1 MSGEL
6 VMQMNLSKI
15 LRKLLWHKKIHL
27 TDGGTWE
34 RDLYV
39 LLNSKST
46 GNYKY
51 CYVDQFVLLDRKTGI
66 AWNYFTHVHFS
77 KKYKAEED
85 STPYQDCRLKT
96 TINKNRG
103 LILFAS
109 HYIMTKE
116 NFWHC
121 VHATINS
128 NVWDYKD
135 AYIKEGQKVD
145 DPFVSSIKY
154 VAENGPAGCI
164 YRSSIPVEESLY
176 GSNFMGSY
184 YIFEI
189 YARKK
194 NLKEILTD
202 SDIQKI
208 QKEIDKRGLTYQ
220 LMDLNDRIG
229 NIVCKFENETLKVKP
244 IRLGKNGITHQFE
257 LAKDVKCRVKLHFH
271 VEQEHDQL
279 VYTYYDKNI
288 VLKPGV
294 PRIVAEADDSQCRTT
309 ITATDSR
316 TNLIMFRYTTD
327 QSVFSNYRAQISY
340 PLVCIPAH
348 RDWRRIVFNGE
359 DILIPLNDVQWFGSI
374 DVYDEMMEAGRR
386 QQRWEDVF
394 FQAQKYLNVY
404 YKNQHNEALVD
415 IREII
420 NDPRLIW
427 DLQEICIID
436 PYLSSK
442 DILDTV
448 VFCEK
453 RDIHIHCLTD
463 LHTIVKNKE
472 ASGEILENEASES
485 SKFESAKIKFRQLLE
500 AALPT
505 DCDIDLSFRTVY
517 SDYGSRFHDRYLIL
531 KYKINKTRVW
541 SLGTSVNS
549 IGKSHHIIQIVEAPT
564 LIESFFD
571 KVWHETD
578 FQVCKIY
585 ESTDYK

>member
-1 MSGEL
+1 M
-6 VMQMNLSKI
+6 
-15 LRKLLWHKKIHL
+15 
-27 TDGGTWE
+27 
-34 RDLYV
+34 
-39 LLNSKST
+39 
-46 GNYKY
+46 
-51 CYVDQFVLLDRKTGI
+51 
-66 AWNYFTHVHFS
+66 
-77 KKYKAEED
+77 
-85 STPYQDCRLKT
+85 
-96 TINKNRG
+96 
-103 LILFAS
+103 
-109 HYIMTKE
+109 
-116 NFWHC
+116 
-121 VHATINS
+121 
-128 NVWDYKD
+128 
-135 AYIKEGQKVD
+135 
-145 DPFVSSIKY
+145 
-154 VAENGPAGCI
+154 
-164 YRSSIPVEESLY
+164 
-176 GSNFMGSY
+176 
-184 YIFEI
+184 
-189 YARKK
+189 
-194 NLKEILTD
+194 
-202 SDIQKI
+202 
-208 QKEIDKRGLTYQ
+208 
-220 LMDLNDRIG
+220 
-229 NIVCKFENETLKVKP
+229 
-244 IRLGKNGITHQFE
+244 
-257 LAKDVKCRVKLHFH
+257 
-271 VEQEHDQL
+271 
-279 VYTYYDKNI
+279 
-288 VLKPGV
+288 
-294 PRIVAEADDSQCRTT
+294 
-309 ITATDSR
+309 
-316 TNLIMFRYTTD
+316 
-327 QSVFSNYRAQISY
+327 
-340 PLVCIPAH
+340 
-348 RDWRRIVFNGE
+348 
-359 DILIPLNDVQWFGSI
+359 QWFGSI

-549 IGKSHHIIQIVEAPT
+549 VGKSHHIIQIVEAPT

>member
-1 MSGEL
+1 M
-6 VMQMNLSKI
+6 
-15 LRKLLWHKKIHL
+15 
-27 TDGGTWE
+27 
-34 RDLYV
+34 
-39 LLNSKST
+39 
-46 GNYKY
+46 
-51 CYVDQFVLLDRKTGI
+51 
-66 AWNYFTHVHFS
+66 
-77 KKYKAEED
+77 
-85 STPYQDCRLKT
+85 
-96 TINKNRG
+96 
-103 LILFAS
+103 
-109 HYIMTKE
+109 
-116 NFWHC
+116 
-121 VHATINS
+121 
-128 NVWDYKD
+128 
-135 AYIKEGQKVD
+135 
-145 DPFVSSIKY
+145 
-154 VAENGPAGCI
+154 
-164 YRSSIPVEESLY
+164 
-176 GSNFMGSY
+176 
-184 YIFEI
+184 
-189 YARKK
+189 
-194 NLKEILTD
+194 
-202 SDIQKI
+202 
-208 QKEIDKRGLTYQ
+208 
-220 LMDLNDRIG
+220 
-229 NIVCKFENETLKVKP
+229 
-244 IRLGKNGITHQFE
+244 
-257 LAKDVKCRVKLHFH
+257 HFH

-348 RDWRRIVFNGE
+348 RDWRRIVLNGE

-427 DLQEICIID
+427 NLQEICIID